1 MARRKKKEAQ
11 IPLPQ
16 EPETQGISES
26 LELEDILRDFS
37 APAKE
42 DMEAPT
48 PPAQEEAAEPE
59 EATEPIQVESVEP
72 APAEEPA
79 EGDSLQDSALRGD
92 TVRLDRTLLTEK
104 AAQTDGKTIRFSIPD
119 SETAANRTVEGETV
133 RIYAGAQEDASPPLK
148 VLEKKQKI
156 SSGPKPLEKQ
166 YEEAAMGLGGAQA
179 RLFVAALLTGISLV
193 LTALAAFHVLNFSG
207 GVSFLPFLQLVLL
220 LLTALMTYDVAVE
233 GLLHLFRLR
242 PDERSV
248 LVVLL
253 IFSLVDS
260 VQCILEGRTSF
271 GALTG
276 LCLTTSLWADCQ
288 NRSRV
293 INTLEVIRRG
303 APIDAAVREPSFYEG
318 KDGILRKSGDLDTF
332 LQDQERAPGAIWAL
346 RIYEFIALVAAA
358 VLSGLTCGGSIF
370 TFARTF
376 TAMLLAATPAMGLT
390 AVSRPRAAAAQ
401 RLKVHGAALSGWVG
415 AKNLRGS
422 VAVPLGDQD
431 LFPSDKLRMNGMK
444 LYPEVDPDQ
453 TIAYGTAA
461 ICASG
466 SGLSRIFSELRDRR
480 NLRSCKV
487 QNLRRYDNGG
497 ISAEI
502 GQDSVLAG
510 SLPFM
515 QAMGVEMPQGT
526 KVNQAVYV
534 AVNGFLGGVFA
545 ISYSVSK
552 ASVGGLGTLSRSAK
566 VTPVL
571 TAQDFV
577 ITPAFLHSRFR
588 VNTSKIEFPTLRERA
603 ALQERKPSEDARQC
617 AILTRS
623 EFSSLAKAVSC
634 GRAMYSSA
642 LWGTIVSILAGVIGL
657 GMTGVLAWLGSIDLM
672 SAENLLLYVLLWSV
686 PLWILG
692 GLVQSA

>member
-1 MARRKKKEAQ
+1 MRRKKKETQ

-16 EPETQGISES
+16 DQEPEEISES
-26 LELEDILRDFS
+26 LELDDILRDFY

-42 DMEAPT
+42 DAEAPEHSVPEAT
-48 PPAQEEAAEPE
+48 SEAAA
-59 EATEPIQVESVEP
+59 EAAQVETLEP
-72 APAEEPA
+72 VQANDDPSQE
-79 EGDSLQDSALRGD
+79 SALQGD

-104 AAQTDGKTIRFSIPD
+104 ASQMEGRTIRFSIPD
-119 SETAANRTVEGETV
+119 SEEAANRTVEGETV
-133 RIYAGAQEDASPPLK
+133 RIYDNAKEEEPPHLE
-148 VLEKKQKI
+148 VLEKRKKVPPA
-156 SSGPKPLEKQ
+156 PKSLEKQ

-253 IFSLVDS
+253 VFSLVDS

-271 GALTG
+271 GALTS

-288 NRSRV
+288 NRSRI
-293 INTLEVIRRG
+293 INTMEVIRRG

-318 KDGILRKSGDLDTF
+318 KDGILRKSGDLETF
-332 LQDQERAPGAIWAL
+332 LRDQERAPGAIWAL
-346 RIYEFIALVAAA
+346 RIYEYIALVAAA
-358 VLSGLTCGGSIF
+358 VLCGLTCGGSIF

-376 TAMLLAATPAMGLT
+376 TAMLLAAVPAMSLT

-401 RLKVHGAALSGWVG
+401 RLKVHGAAISGWAG
-415 AKNLRGS
+415 AKNLRGP

-431 LFPSDKLRMNGMK
+431 LFPADKLRMNGMK
-444 LYPEVDPDQ
+444 LYPDVDPDQ

-466 SGLSRIFSELRDRR
+466 SGLSGIFSELRDRR

-502 GQDSVLAG
+502 GNDSVLAG
-510 SLPFM
+510 PLPFM

-545 ISYSVSK
+545 VSYSVSK

-588 VNTSKIEFPTLRERA
+588 VNTSRIEFPTLRERA
-603 ALQERKPSEDARQC
+603 ALAERKPSEDAKQC
-617 AILTRS
+617 AILTRP
-623 EFSSLAKAVSC
+623 EFSSLAKAVCC
-634 GRAMYSSA
+634 GRAMYGSA
-642 LWGTIVSILAGVIGL
+642 LWGTIISILAGVIGL
-657 GMTGVLAWLGSIDLM
+657 GITGVLAWLGAIDLM